1 MNEFAPNEE
10 RDKVFNA
17 LLTLPENKTC
27 FDCGAANPKWTS
39 IRNGVF
45 ICFQCS
51 TRHRTL
57 GAQVSFARSCALDRW
72 KWKELEQMK
81 NGGNKAA
88 KAYFDKNDLVQGGQY
103 NYTSPLADKY
113 RTNLAK
119 KVEDA
124 LKDHFF
130 EPEDTKAELHEPES
144 QPAPI
149 KTEEQTV
156 MTTVPAP
163 APTISKYFL

>member
-10 RDKVFNA
+10 RDKVFNV

-39 IRNGVF
+39 IKNGVF

-51 TRHRTL
+51 TKHRTL

-88 KAYFDKNDLVQGGQY
+88 KTYFDKNDLVQGGQY

-119 KVEDA
+119 KAEEA
-124 LKDHFF
+124 LKDRFF
-130 EPEDTKAELHEPES
+130 ESEDTKAEPHEVEPAPQPIPTKVER
-144 QPAPI
+144 QPITTTAPAPI
-149 KTEEQTV
+149 
-156 MTTVPAP
+156 
-163 APTISKYFL
+163 ISK